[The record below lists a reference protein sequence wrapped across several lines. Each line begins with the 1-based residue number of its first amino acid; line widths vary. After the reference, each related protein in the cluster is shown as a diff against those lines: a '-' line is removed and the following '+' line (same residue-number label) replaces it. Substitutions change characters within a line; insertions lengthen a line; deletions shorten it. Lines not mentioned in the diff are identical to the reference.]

1 MCLLLVAF
9 LFRAALRAAAGF
21 RVSCGKV
28 ERFICPERR
37 FCVRAAVR
45 GIQCRMALYGVTDK
59 IAEELGVR
67 IREEVGA
74 AELTTFR
81 GGGRAARVYE
91 PADADALARFL
102 MRSAEQG
109 AADFYLL
116 GGGSNTVMEDG
127 EILLPAVL
135 TRDAAEIIKTAE
147 DERGVFIRAECGAP
161 LAKIISFGREHS
173 AGGLEFLAG
182 VPATAGGAVHM
193 NAGAFGHEIADYI
206 VEIERLTPDFA
217 EIERIKKEEA
227 AFGYRRGAAG
237 AVLRADFFLP
247 RMSAEESVRRAAE
260 FLAERRRRQPCAPS
274 CGSVFR
280 RGVLPAGALIEK
292 AGLKGVRLGGAEI
305 SRVHANFIVN
315 VGGASAADFQAL
327 ARLAEERV
335 FELFGERLERE
346 VEFFSDGLPF

>member
-1 MCLLLVAF
+1 MCLLLVTF
-9 LFRAALRAAAGF
+9 LSRAALRAAAGF
-21 RVSCGKV
+21 RVLCGKV

-37 FCVRAAVR
+37 SCVRAAVR

-67 IREEVGA
+67 IREDVGA

-135 TRDAAEIIKTAE
+135 TRGAAEIIKTAE

-161 LAKIISFGREHS
+161 LGKIISFGREHG

-206 VEIERLTPDFA
+206 VEIERLTPGTR
-217 EIERIKKEEA
+217 ERT
-227 AFGYRRGAAG
+227 GRW
-237 AVLRADFFLP
+237 VLRELYYSLGHCC
-247 RMSAEESVRRAAE
+247 RSRRT
-260 FLAERRRRQPCAPS
+260 C
-274 CGSVFR
+274 
-280 RGVLPAGALIEK
+280 
-292 AGLKGVRLGGAEI
+292 
-305 SRVHANFIVN
+305 
-315 VGGASAADFQAL
+315 
-327 ARLAEERV
+327 
-335 FELFGERLERE
+335 
-346 VEFFSDGLPF
+346 

>member
-1 MCLLLVAF
+1 MNA
-9 LFRAALRAAAGF
+9 LF
-21 RVSCGKV
+21 VPKC
-28 ERFICPERR
+28 R
-37 FCVRAAVR
+37 FCVCEAFC
-45 GIQCRMALYGVTDK
+45 GIQCRMALCGVTDK
-59 IAEELGVR
+59 IAEELGVSVR
-67 IREEVGA
+67 TDVGA

-109 AADFYLL
+109 VSDLYIL
-116 GGGSNTVMEDG
+116 GGGSNTVMDDG

-135 TRDAAEIIKTAE
+135 TRSAAGISKMAE
-147 DERGVFIRAECGAP
+147 DEQGVVIRAECGAP
-161 LAKIISFGREHS
+161 LGKIISFGRKYGV
-173 AGGLEFLAG
+173 GGLEFLAG

-193 NAGAFGHEIADYI
+193 NAGAFGHDIADYI
-206 VEIERLTPDFA
+206 VEIERLTPDCA
-217 EIERIKKEEA
+217 KIERIKKEEA
-227 AFGYRRGAAG
+227 AFGYRRGVAG
-237 AVLRADFFLP
+237 VVLWTDFFLP
-247 RMSAEESVRRAAE
+247 RMSAEESVRRAAG
-260 FLAERRRRQPCAPS
+260 FLAERRHKQPCAPS

-315 VGGASAADFQAL
+315 VGGASAADFHTL